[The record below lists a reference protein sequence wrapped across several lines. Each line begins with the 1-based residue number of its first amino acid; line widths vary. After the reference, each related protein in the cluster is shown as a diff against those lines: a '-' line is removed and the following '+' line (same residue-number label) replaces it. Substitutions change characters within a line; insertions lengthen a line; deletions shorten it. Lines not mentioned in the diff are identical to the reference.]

1 MEVKTWVLG
10 RRKIQ
15 DKKHRNF
22 SLRDGINKVSKN
34 LNCGAI
40 VFVYSCSKPWE
51 LCWEREKLFCEL
63 SQVPSIGQAAHTG
76 EAACKIRADKN
87 LPPCF
92 LSLYSMG
99 IELNVSL
106 GKK

>member
-1 MEVKTWVLG
+1 MDGVCYRLRGAGISVSEMELTRFPRISIAGPLCLFTFAARLG
-10 RRKIQ
+10 
-15 DKKHRNF
+15 
-22 SLRDGINKVSKN
+22 
-34 LNCGAI
+34 NCAG
-40 VFVYSCSKPWE
+40 
-51 LCWEREKLFCEL
+51 REKLCCKL

-76 EAACKIRADKN
+76 EAACKISAREN

-99 IELNVSL
+99 IELNASL